1 MPTKSINI
9 TIDQEI
15 LAKLDSIVANKSY
28 PNRSRIIEEAIK
40 EKLQILDE
48 QIIGEQ
54 AKLLTQNEAEEWLE
68 GELELW
74 QEEY

>member
-54 AKLLTQNEAEEWLE
+54 AKLLAQNEAEEWLE